1 MYISSTVE
9 KLIISIMAFVL
20 IVLIVIGVFSSE
32 IAHFYYDNIEPMKN
46 EEFHKISD
54 EYNVYLEVAA
64 TPELEDNIN
73 AYITYAL
80 EKAPLYKNDY
90 YIVLTNHALE
100 TSVDYAKGY
109 RAAGI
114 TNNSEK
120 KIHINY
126 LYLDFAFLHEIGHA
140 VDNTYKFS
148 DTKEFKKLYEKVKP
162 ETIFKS
168 ASIDEYMLLDI
179 KEYFA
184 ENYKRFVEGTL
195 EGQELIEY
203 FDKIIKDYS
212 D

>member
-1 MYISSTVE
+1 
-9 KLIISIMAFVL
+9 MAFVL
-20 IVLIVIGVFSSE
+20 IALIALYFFSSE

-46 EEFHKISD
+46 KEFHKISD

-64 TPELEDNIN
+64 NPEMENNIN
-73 AYITYAL
+73 AYIEYAL

-114 TNNSEK
+114 TNNSAK

-126 LYLDFAFLHEIGHA
+126 LYLDFAFLHEVGHA
-140 VDNTYKFS
+140 VDFTYKFS
-148 DTKEFKKLYEKVKP
+148 DTKEFKELYEKVKP
-162 ETIFKS
+162 EIISKS
-168 ASIDEYMLLDI
+168 ANIDEYMLLDI

-184 ENYKRFVEGTL
+184 ENYRRYAIETL
-195 EGQELIEY
+195 EDQELIEY
-203 FDKIIKDYS
+203 FDKITKDYS